1 MKRWTESSLSDS
13 SGNAVVGALASIS
26 FATLITLSILSLSL
40 SAFNTLLIRDAAIDA
55 AARAALPQSPSQ
67 QPYLL
72 RLLDQRLPLLAKF
85 EVEELEG
92 IGVTGFRIKSY
103 NPALGFV
110 DVSPSL
116 TEVLVAKE
124 QLPGQR

>member
-1 MKRWTESSLSDS
+1 MKRWTESSLSES
-13 SGNAVVGALASIS
+13 SGNAVVGAIANIS

-55 AARAALPQSPSQ
+55 AARAALPQSTSQ
-67 QPYLL
+67 QPYLM

-85 EVEELEG
+85 EVKELDG
-92 IGVTGFRIKSY
+92 KGVTGFRIKSY
-103 NPALGFV
+103 NPVLGFV
-110 DVSPSL
+110 QVTPSV

>member
-13 SGNAVVGALASIS
+13 SGNAVVGALANIS

-40 SAFNTLLIRDAAIDA
+40 GAFNTLIIRDAAIDA

-67 QPYLL
+67 LPYLL

-103 NPALGFV
+103 NPVLGFV
-110 DVSPSL
+110 QVSPSV

>member
-55 AARAALPQSPSQ
+55 AARAAIPQSPSQ

-72 RLLDQRLPLLAKF
+72 RLLDQRLPLLAKL

-103 NPALGFV
+103 NPVLGFV
-110 DVSPSL
+110 QVSPSV

>member
-13 SGNAVVGALASIS
+13 SGNAVVGALANIS

-55 AARAALPQSPSQ
+55 AARAAIPQSPSQ

-72 RLLDQRLPLLAKF
+72 RLLDHRLPLLAKL

-103 NPALGFV
+103 NPVLGFV
-110 DVSPSL
+110 QVSPSV